1 MGVPPLER
9 SREWGRIVRAPAKV
23 ATEPLDDLEIDLA
36 WLLMLAEQKTPGDP
50 QVTDWGAL
58 VAAVA
63 RHRAAVFDVPVY
75 DSPHARAAA
84 LLQLLLHV
92 PALERS
98 NALFASAVAYAYLV
112 ASGVKVVTSPE
123 QVRDLARLVK
133 SGEVSVRD
141 IEQEL
146 RRWSL

>member
-1 MGVPPLER
+1 MGNLR
-9 SREWGRIVRAPAKV
+9 
-23 ATEPLDDLEIDLA
+23 IDLA
-36 WLLMLAEQKTPGDP
+36 WLLMLAEHKTPGDP

-63 RHRAAVFDVPVY
+63 RHRAEIFDVPVY

-84 LLQLLLHV
+84 LLQLLIHV

-112 ASGVKVVTSPE
+112 ASGLKVVTSPE
-123 QVRDLARLVK
+123 QVRDLARLVR
-133 SGEVSVRD
+133 SGDASVDD
-141 IEQEL
+141 IAREL
-146 RRWSL
+146 RQWSL

>member
-1 MGVPPLER
+1 MSDSPNGL
-9 SREWGRIVRAPAKV
+9 S
-23 ATEPLDDLEIDLA
+23 IDLA

-58 VAAVA
+58 IAAVA
-63 RHRAAVFDVPVY
+63 RHRAEIFGVPVY
-75 DSPHARAAA
+75 ETPYTRAAA
-84 LLQLLLHV
+84 LLQLLIHV

-112 ASGVKVVTSPE
+112 ASGAKVVTTPE

-133 SGEVSVRD
+133 DGAASIDD
-141 IEQEL
+141 IAREL

>member
-1 MGVPPLER
+1 MN
-9 SREWGRIVRAPAKV
+9 
-23 ATEPLDDLEIDLA
+23 DLRIDLA
-36 WLLMLAEQKTPGDP
+36 WLLMLAEQRTPGDP

-63 RHRAAVFDVPVY
+63 RHRAEIFGVPVY
-75 DSPHARAAA
+75 DDPHARAAS
-84 LLQLLLHV
+84 LLQLLVHV

-112 ASGVKVVTSPE
+112 ASGVKVVTTPE

-133 SGEVSVRD
+133 DGSADVDD
-141 IEQEL
+141 IAREL
-146 RRWSL
+146 RRWSG

>member
-1 MGVPPLER
+1 MNEL
-9 SREWGRIVRAPAKV
+9 S
-23 ATEPLDDLEIDLA
+23 IDLA
-36 WLLMLAEQKTPGDP
+36 WLLMLAERKTPGDP

-63 RHRAAVFDVPVY
+63 RHRAEIFDVPVY
-75 DSPHARAAA
+75 DTPHARAAA
-84 LLQLLLHV
+84 LLQLLVHV

-112 ASGVKVVTSPE
+112 ASGLKVVTSPE
-123 QVRDLARLVK
+123 QIRDLARLVK
-133 SGEVSVRD
+133 SGEAGIDD
-141 IEQEL
+141 IAREL

>member
-1 MGVPPLER
+1 MSDSPNGL
-9 SREWGRIVRAPAKV
+9 S
-23 ATEPLDDLEIDLA
+23 IDLA

-58 VAAVA
+58 IAAVA
-63 RHRAAVFDVPVY
+63 RHRAEIFGVPVY
-75 DSPHARAAA
+75 ETPYTRAAA
-84 LLQLLLHV
+84 LLQLLIHV

-112 ASGVKVVTSPE
+112 ASGAKVVTTPE

-133 SGEVSVRD
+133 DGAASIAD
-141 IEQEL
+141 IAREL

>member
-1 MGVPPLER
+1 M
-9 SREWGRIVRAPAKV
+9 
-23 ATEPLDDLEIDLA
+23 DDLSIDLA

-63 RHRAAVFDVPVY
+63 RHRAEIFDIPVY
-75 DSPHARAAA
+75 EGPHARAAA
-84 LLQLLLHV
+84 LLQLLIHV

-112 ASGVKVVTSPE
+112 ASGLKVATSPE
-123 QVRDLARLVK
+123 RVRDLARLVK
-133 SGEVSVRD
+133 DGEASVSD
-141 IEQEL
+141 IAREL
-146 RRWSL
+146 RQWTL

>member
-1 MGVPPLER
+1 MN
-9 SREWGRIVRAPAKV
+9 
-23 ATEPLDDLEIDLA
+23 DLRIDLA

-63 RHRAAVFDVPVY
+63 RHQAEIFDVPVY
-75 DSPHARAAA
+75 DTPYDRAAA

-92 PALERS
+92 PALERN
-98 NALFASAVAYAYLV
+98 NALFACAVAYAYLV
-112 ASGVKVVTSPE
+112 ASGVKVATSPE

-133 SGEVSVRD
+133 DGAAGVQD
-141 IEQEL
+141 IAREL
-146 RRWSL
+146 RRWSA

>member
-1 MGVPPLER
+1 M
-9 SREWGRIVRAPAKV
+9 RARAKV
-23 ATEPLDDLEIDLA
+23 ATEPLNNLEIDLA

-63 RHRAAVFDVPVY
+63 RHQAAIFDVPVY
-75 DSPHARAAA
+75 DSPYARAAA
-84 LLQLLLHV
+84 LLQLLIHV

-112 ASGVKVVTSPE
+112 ASGAKVVTSPE

-133 SGEVSVRD
+133 SGEASLRD

-146 RRWSL
+146 RQWTL